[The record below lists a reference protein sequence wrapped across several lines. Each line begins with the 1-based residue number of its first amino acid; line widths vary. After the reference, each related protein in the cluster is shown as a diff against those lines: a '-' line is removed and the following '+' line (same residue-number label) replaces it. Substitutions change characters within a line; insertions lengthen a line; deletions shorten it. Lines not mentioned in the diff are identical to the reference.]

1 MGLFSKKSA
10 AAVCPL
16 CQEEFDSGIVKPLHF
31 LAHVTDTGDGG
42 YMYACTIC
50 GDQDGTWSEN
60 YQAAIGMSV
69 HMQDRHR
76 VKVM

>member
-16 CQEEFDSGIVKPLHF
+16 CQEEFDSGIVKLLHF
-31 LAHVTDTGDGG
+31 LAQLTDAGDDRN
-42 YMYACTIC
+42 MYACTTC

-60 YQAAIGMSV
+60 YQGAIGMTV
-69 HMQDRHR
+69 HIQDRHR